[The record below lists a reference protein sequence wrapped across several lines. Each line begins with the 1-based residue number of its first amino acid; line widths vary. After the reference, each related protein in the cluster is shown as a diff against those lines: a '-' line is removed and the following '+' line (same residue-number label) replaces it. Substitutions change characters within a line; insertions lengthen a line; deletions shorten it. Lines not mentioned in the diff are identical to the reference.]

1 MQKLLLIISFLGI
14 HLTVTGQ
21 ATIYIDGKESVQIQS
36 SDQSPEQIARR
47 NVNELI
53 IEGYLFAS
61 IDSISTRDS
70 GFDIYLY
77 RGSKKAIYVDSVHV
91 LRSTDDELDYK
102 RGRYSR
108 QILNDFITKGYPF
121 AQLHWEGIRQDS
133 KNRIHARLK
142 IDPGP
147 FIVNDTV
154 VILNPIKTKRHFI
167 QQSVHLEL
175 GKPFNENSYQNIG
188 NKLQQ
193 LDFLELAAPPD
204 IAFSG
209 GRATTYLR
217 LKEEESSSFEGII
230 GLLPNQTSN
239 GGMLVTGYLD
249 LDLGNL
255 FYSGKQLQLNWQ
267 QFAAQSQQLSV
278 GYSHPYLFGSD
289 VMVGGS
295 FNLIKQD
302 TTFITRDIKIE
313 VGTFL
318 FGKNLRFDGAYSRS
332 SGSLITPN
340 IERVTSQTFADYS
353 IDYYSTR
360 LSRQVRTNTF
370 SNYWAF
376 DVESTIGKKTI
387 ENNAAL
393 PASYYDTLNTVSTVY
408 RLKAKLNWQQILLGQ
423 TALFLEYSMG
433 LLENTQILRNELY
446 RVGGL
451 RSLRGFNEN
460 FFFSQNY
467 FLSRLELRQYFEQR
481 SFLFL
486 FYDQMIF
493 QAFDQWSNPLGLG
506 TGLSLNTNNGLFS
519 FAFALGSSKEIPFD
533 INNTKIHLGYTSRF

>member
-70 GFDIYLY
+70 GSDIYLY

-102 RGRYSR
+102 RGRYSK

-121 AQLHWEGIRQDS
+121 AQLHWEEIRQDS

-249 LDLGNL
+249 LNLGNL

-318 FGKNLRFDGAYSRS
+318 FGTSLRFDGAYSRS

-423 TALFLEYSMG
+423 TALFLEYSIG

-533 INNTKIHLGYTSRF
+533 FNNTKIHLGYTSRF